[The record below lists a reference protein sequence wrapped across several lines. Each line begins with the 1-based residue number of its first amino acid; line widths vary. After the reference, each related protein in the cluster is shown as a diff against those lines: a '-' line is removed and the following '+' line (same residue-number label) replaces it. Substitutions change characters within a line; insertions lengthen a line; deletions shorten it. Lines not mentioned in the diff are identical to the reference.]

1 MGIKEAEEPNVEGR
15 RRSLLLFLSAPNIL
29 KVFPKSVLE
38 TSILSKSARE
48 EYSLPLSFMRLFKS
62 QSTSTVAIFSEKLA
76 NRVRNH
82 FPIPSSF
89 QEERNYSLDMLN
101 LESRDKFLLS
111 SKGRKRILKR
121 ERAASLLD
129 FTTMENCA
137 KIGQNGNTK
146 REERRLNAS
155 QAR

>member
-76 NRVRNH
+76 NRIRNH

>member
-48 EYSLPLSFMRLFKS
+48 EYSLSLSFMRLFKS

-76 NRVRNH
+76 NRIRNH

-111 SKGRKRILKR
+111 FYFKGRERILKR
-121 ERAASLLD
+121 ESLLD

-137 KIGQNGNTK
+137 KIGPNGNTK

>member
-82 FPIPSSF
+82 FPIPSFF

-111 SKGRKRILKR
+111 FYSKGGGR
-121 ERAASLLD
+121 E
-129 FTTMENCA
+129 F
-137 KIGQNGNTK
+137 
-146 REERRLNAS
+146 
-155 QAR
+155 

>member
-76 NRVRNH
+76 NRIRNH

-111 SKGRKRILKR
+111 FYFKGRERILKR
-121 ERAASLLD
+121 ESLLD

>member
-76 NRVRNH
+76 NRIRNH

-137 KIGQNGNTK
+137 KIGPNGNTK

>member
-137 KIGQNGNTK
+137 KIGPNGNTK

>member
-76 NRVRNH
+76 NFQREEENFKERESSESPGFHHDGKLRKDRAKRKHQTRGEAVKRK
-82 FPIPSSF
+82 PSSVTVHIVGHYISF
-89 QEERNYSLDMLN
+89 SIV
-101 LESRDKFLLS
+101 LEQL
-111 SKGRKRILKR
+111 
-121 ERAASLLD
+121 
-129 FTTMENCA
+129 
-137 KIGQNGNTK
+137 
-146 REERRLNAS
+146 
-155 QAR
+155 